1 MTMSGTRRPAT
12 SKWSRPRL
20 LLAALLALAAGL
32 VLGSCGSSGKGLI
45 PGAHAGPLLGDFEAV
60 QQAAENGGGDCS
72 ATNAALAKTEEDL
85 ASLPSSVDRGLRLS
99 LRQGVKNL
107 TVKAHE
113 LCSQPLTSTT
123 HTTTTTKTT
132 PTTTTK
138 TTPTTPTTTT
148 NTTPTTPTTTT
159 PPTGGGAPGGTQA
172 PSEPSQGAGGAG
184 EGGGEEGA
192 GGAGAQEGSK

>member
-1 MTMSGTRRPAT
+1 MSGTRRPAT

-20 LLAALLALAAGL
+20 LLAALLALAAGVL
-32 VLGSCGSSGKGLI
+32 LGSCGSAGKGLI
-45 PGAHAGPLLGDFEAV
+45 PVAHAGPLLGDFEAV

-72 ATNAALAKTEEDL
+72 ATNAALAKTEEDF
-85 ASLPSSVDRGLRLS
+85 ASLPSSVDRGLRRS
-99 LRQGVKNL
+99 LRQGIANL
-107 TVKAHE
+107 TDKAHE

-148 NTTPTTPTTTT
+148 NTTPATPTSTT

-192 GGAGAQEGSK
+192 GAQEGSK

>member
-1 MTMSGTRRPAT
+1 MSGTRRPAT

-32 VLGSCGSSGKGLI
+32 LLGSCGSSGKGLI
-45 PGAHAGPLLGDFEAV
+45 PVAHAGPLLGDFEAV

-99 LRQGVKNL
+99 LRQGIKNL
-107 TVKAHE
+107 TLKAHE

-159 PPTGGGAPGGTQA
+159 PPTGGGGGTQA

-192 GGAGAQEGSK
+192 GGAGGPEGSK